1 MTTPPPPEVVQKFRQ
16 LLQQSQSLLQK
27 IAELEMDRNEHKLV
41 EDSLQPLDPQRKAYR
56 LVGEM
61 LVERTVQEVLPSI
74 RTNRTHLDA
83 TIETL
88 RERLETM
95 QKEAEQIR
103 QQYNLQVQ

>member
-41 EDSLQPLDPQRKAYR
+41 EDSLEPLDPQRKAYR

-74 RTNRTHLDA
+74 RTNRTHV
-83 TIETL
+83 
-88 RERLETM
+88 R
-95 QKEAEQIR
+95 QIR
-103 QQYNLQVQ
+103 EYFSLFFCYVVSHVLLVYN